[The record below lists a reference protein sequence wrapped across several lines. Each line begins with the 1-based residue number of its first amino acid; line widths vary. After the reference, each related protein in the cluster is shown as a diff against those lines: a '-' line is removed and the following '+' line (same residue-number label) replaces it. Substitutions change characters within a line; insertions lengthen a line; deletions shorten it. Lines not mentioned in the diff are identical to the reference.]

1 MQYCMQL
8 EAGFSSEIIWTDVLN
23 VRRWK
28 QRSKNDEKSFM
39 PIEAKIAAKSR
50 RVSMENIQQVV
61 TMIGQFTA
69 DSRVGSRNQCTPA
82 D

>member
-1 MQYCMQL
+1 MQL
-8 EAGFSSEIIWTDVLN
+8 DAVFASEVMWTDVLN

-28 QRSKNDEKSFM
+28 HRSKMIEIR
-39 PIEAKIAAKSR
+39 IEAKIAAKTIDTRASR
-50 RVSMENIQQVV
+50 ENIRQITV
-61 TMIGQFTA
+61 IGQFTA